1 MICFIPVTNKKK
13 TSPLPP
19 IDTVSAV
26 SCSGVDLNRL
36 RNDATISRY
45 LKEQGDSASS
55 ASDWVIGGG
64 DTEVDITLER
74 VLQTMRVGEKCE
86 AAIR

>member
-1 MICFIPVTNKKK
+1 M
-13 TSPLPP
+13 
-19 IDTVSAV
+19 
-26 SCSGVDLNRL
+26 DLNRL
-36 RNDATISRY
+36 RNDATLSRY
-45 LKEQGDSASS
+45 LKEKSDSAEG

>member
-1 MICFIPVTNKKK
+1 M
-13 TSPLPP
+13 
-19 IDTVSAV
+19 
-26 SCSGVDLNRL
+26 NRL
-36 RNDATISRY
+36 RNDTTLSRY
-45 LKEQGDSASS
+45 LKEMSDSAT
-55 ASDWVIGGG
+55 AVSDWVIGAG

>member
-1 MICFIPVTNKKK
+1 M
-13 TSPLPP
+13 TSALNP
-19 IDTVSAV
+19 IDTVSAI

-36 RNDATISRY
+36 KNDTTLSRY
-45 LKEQGDSASS
+45 LKEMSDSAT
-55 ASDWVIGGG
+55 AVSDWVIGGG

>member
-1 MICFIPVTNKKK
+1 M
-13 TSPLPP
+13 
-19 IDTVSAV
+19 
-26 SCSGVDLNRL
+26 DLNRL
-36 RNDATISRY
+36 RNDATLSRY
-45 LKEQGDSASS
+45 LKEMSDSAT
-55 ASDWVIGGG
+55 AVSDWVIGGG